1 MPKRIQRRRTKGW
14 RLPEGAVCVTRPG
27 KWGNPF
33 TVMPNARPGA
43 KVGGALGYQ
52 AVPTVED
59 AIECYRAMFDAK
71 PGMVKVAQEE
81 LRGKDLA
88 CFCHLCEK
96 HKDGKPMGVECSDCA
111 PCHVDTLLEIVN
123 A

>member
-27 KWGNPF
+27 KYGNPF
-33 TVMPNARPGA
+33 TVEEYGLKYSILNFRQRTRNLLLVNPHA
-43 KVGGALGYQ
+43 
-52 AVPTVED
+52 
-59 AIECYRAMFDAK
+59 FD
-71 PGMVKVAQEE
+71 E

-88 CFCHLCEK
+88 CWCHLCEK

-111 PCHVDTLLEIVN
+111 PCHVDTFLEIVN